1 MSRTTLLAILGYGLL
16 AGLLLASLWLISF
29 ASIRLP
35 WGREL
40 AGGVIAVLAM
50 AVGMRLTA
58 RMPQQLPAPPE
69 RQAQSATAALAAD
82 GGETVRAPPAVADV
96 GLDPG
101 LSPRE
106 RQVLSLLAEGQSNK
120 QIARSLSLSENTIK
134 THLAN
139 VYAKLGAGGRT
150 EALAI
155 ARRRGLFADG

>member
-1 MSRTTLLAILGYGLL
+1 MSRTTVLAILGYGLL
-16 AGLLLASLWLISF
+16 TGLLLACLWLLSF

-50 AVGMRLTA
+50 VVGMRLTA
-58 RMPQQLPAPPE
+58 RTPHQLPAPPE
-69 RQAQSATAALAAD
+69 PQTPSATAALAAD
-82 GGETVRAPPAVADV
+82 GGETVSAPSAVSEV

>member
-50 AVGMRLTA
+50 VVGMRLTA
-58 RMPQQLPAPPE
+58 RTPHQPPAPAE
-69 RQAQSATAALAAD
+69 RQAPSATALAAE
-82 GGETVRAPPAVADV
+82 GGETVRAPAAVSDV